1 MANVGLGVTI
11 GSHSLRAVKLRK
23 KGDRYVVQRIFADR
37 LDESTRAVA
46 GRALAARGF
55 RGTPAIVGLTGRD
68 VIIRYTQVP
77 PVPDWR
83 LRTLMKFEVEE
94 VSQQSGGDVS
104 ADYRSLN
111 LPDPEGIRDDDTILV
126 ALARN
131 KHLTSLTRSLDT
143 GGIKFGEGVPNSIA
157 LFNAFAANATYTEE
171 ETALLV
177 NIGAENVDI
186 AVQEGG
192 ELIFARNATPG
203 GKAFTEAIEQA
214 FNTSAAK
221 AEKMKKTK
229 GNVTPKGQAKY
240 PDPTS
245 EKVANAIMGVAGQM
259 ASMIQSTLMIARAQT
274 RLPDLKIDRVLL
286 AGGGASLEGLDR
298 YLKQALDVP
307 VESFDPFQLCD
318 TEGLDADELALIE
331 KHGHEFT
338 VAVGLAQNQ
347 VAAESMGLSVLPAAL
362 KRARE
367 FATKG
372 IFAVAA
378 AAVMLAVLFLLYAGR
393 TSASAAFKDRT
404 GDVKDKGVAAQS
416 ADKKMRAA
424 LKMEQAQEVKHRV
437 LAELARPGVLLSQ
450 VWAEIQ
456 GNITSY
462 IYVDSVQLNVSS
474 PTHTFDYYKPKLPKL
489 ASGYVRTLRSRYRL
503 RPCSVRL
510 KGRVSHGQ
518 NASRVAGKFINACI
532 ANRRHLV
539 VHTVKPPREGKNGRD
554 GTFELDFFPGTTL
567 ESAVD
572 KGVPVTLRDVT
583 LDDVESPTAFLGFR
597 SDGVQVRVPLK
608 DVKKRQAEKLVDA
621 LKTGT
626 LRQGSPGEGSP
637 GEGSPGDGS
646 PQGSSPGDDS
656 ESGTGK

>member
-23 KGDRYVVQRIFADR
+23 KGDRYVVQRIFSDR
-37 LDESTRAVA
+37 LDESTRPVA
-46 GRALAARGF
+46 GRALDARGF
-55 RGTPAIVGLTGRD
+55 RGTSAVVGLTGRD

-111 LPDPEGIRDDDTILV
+111 LPDPEGIRDDETILV

-131 KHLTSLTRSLDT
+131 KHLTSLTRSLES

-157 LFNAFAANATYTEE
+157 LFNAFAANATYTED

-177 NIGAENVDI
+177 NVGAENVDL
-186 AVQEGG
+186 AVQQGG

-203 GKAFTEAIEQA
+203 GRAFTEAIEQA

-229 GNVTPKGQAKY
+229 GDVTPKGQAKY

-259 ASMIQSTLMIARAQT
+259 ASMVQSTLMIARAQT

-286 AGGGASLEGLDR
+286 AGGGASLKGLDL

-307 VESFDPFQLCD
+307 VAYFDPFQLCD
-318 TEGLDADELALIE
+318 TDGLTADELEMIE
-331 KHGHEFT
+331 KYGHEFT
-338 VAVGLAQNQ
+338 VAVGLAQNH

-362 KRARE
+362 KRARD
-367 FATKG
+367 FTTKG
-372 IFAVAA
+372 IFTVAA
-378 AAVMLAVLFLLYAGR
+378 AAVMLAVLFLLYSGR
-393 TSASAAFKDRT
+393 RSAAAAFKDRT
-404 GDVKDKGVAAQS
+404 GTVAAKDRATQS
-416 ADKKMRAA
+416 DDKKMRSA
-424 LKMEQAQEVKHRV
+424 LKMEQEQEVKHRI
-437 LAELARPGVLLSQ
+437 LAELAQPGVLLSE

-456 GNITSY
+456 GNITPY
-462 IYVDSVQLNVSS
+462 VYVDSVQLNVST
-474 PTHTFDYYKPKLPKL
+474 PTHTFDYYKPRLSKLG
-489 ASGYVRTLRSRYRL
+489 SGYVRTLRSRYHL
-503 RPCSVRL
+503 RPSSVRL

-518 NASRVAGKFINACI
+518 NASRVAGQFINACI
-532 ANRRHLV
+532 ANGRHLV
-539 VHTVKPPREGKNGRD
+539 VQTVKPPREGRNGRD
-554 GTFELDFFPGTTL
+554 GTFEIDFFPGTML
-567 ESAVD
+567 KSAVD
-572 KGVPVTLRDVT
+572 KGVPVTLRDLS
-583 LDDVESPTAFLGFR
+583 LDDMDDPTAFLGYR
-597 SDGVQVRVPLK
+597 SDGVQVRVPLTE
-608 DVKKRQAEKLVDA
+608 VNKRQGAKLVEA
-621 LKTGT
+621 IKTGS
-626 LRQGSPGEGSP
+626 LRTGSPRR
-637 GEGSPGDGS
+637 GDGKAEAS
-646 PQGSSPGDDS
+646 KGAGAPGA
-656 ESGTGK
+656 GR